1 MPPSAEEAAL
11 ALREIAAIRERA
23 AGFQDYRAE
32 SSQLL
37 VWGWAYLGGFLL
49 SAVFPHHLLFVW
61 PPIVAFALGCGA
73 LVARRSMPA
82 VPGIA
87 WRYLALISSIILFVV
102 IINLVMSPISAEQ
115 GAMVAPLLIGT
126 LFLLRGVMLR
136 PRYLVIGSALL
147 GVSLL
152 GYSVLAPIFWWW
164 MAFAFGGGVL
174 LSGCWLRRF

>member
-37 VWGWAYLGGFLL
+37 VWGCAYIIGFIL
-49 SAVFPHHLLFVW
+49 SALFPQYLLLVW
-61 PPIVAFALGCGA
+61 LPVVVLALGSGA
-73 LVARRSMPA
+73 LVARRSSRA
-82 VPGIA
+82 IPGIA
-87 WRYLALISSIILFVV
+87 WRYLALIGSIILFCVL
-102 IINLVMSPISAEQ
+102 IHWVMWPISPEQ
-115 GAMVAPLLIGT
+115 GGMIAPLLIGT

-136 PRYLVIGSALL
+136 PRYLVIGGGLI

-152 GYSVLAPIFWWW
+152 GFHLFQAIFWWW